1 MAGSISFCSHR
12 ENLPGVEENARVV
25 IFAETQLN
33 WMVAAFATWCL
44 KGQARMLG
52 MTPGWL
58 HDWAPVQELERG
70 KWWWDFGIPPCSDN
84 PKQWWL
90 VVLYTANIIY
100 PIRSPWYPINSQFS
114 KDHSSFWGIFSAY
127 HRQLTL
133 QVVTI
138 YATLGPL
145 DVRQEGISTN
155 G

>member
-12 ENLPGVEENARVV
+12 ERRKRSGGDFCWDPIELDGGCVCHLVPEGTGPDA
-25 IFAETQLN
+25 
-33 WMVAAFATWCL
+33 
-44 KGQARMLG
+44 GDDARMTSWLG
-52 MTPGWL
+52 ACPRIGT
-58 HDWAPVQELERG
+58 G
-70 KWWWDFGIPPCSDN
+70 KMMMRFWDTPCSDN